1 MSGCVGGGGRGPG
14 ARARLVAVPPLFKVK
29 PILRGAVAHIV
40 SVAICSKGFT
50 LHGRVARS
58 TGIPSV
64 NVLPILS
71 LVKATVQYGTPMTKN
86 VNSGFQTEV
95 HEVLL

>member
-1 MSGCVGGGGRGPG
+1 MWVGGCVGGGGRGPG

-40 SVAICSKGFT
+40 SVANCSRGFT

-64 NVLPILS
+64 NVLS